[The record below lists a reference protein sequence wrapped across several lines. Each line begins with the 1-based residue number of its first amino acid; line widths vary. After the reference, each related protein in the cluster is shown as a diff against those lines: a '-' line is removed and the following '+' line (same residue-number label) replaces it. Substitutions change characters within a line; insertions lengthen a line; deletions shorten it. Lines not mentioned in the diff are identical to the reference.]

1 MPSSIPRDARVRA
14 LRSRVVREDGGRFKE
29 RERGLATWRQPQRET
44 RDAQAQAHTNS
55 RSPCLSLAIE
65 SLRQPSCLPAC
76 LSFSQVNLCLTKS
89 AKFSRICHLLTNLL
103 PPSPS
108 LLRRAMHSHTVPLWV
123 LKKQHNR
130 RGMRQWK
137 QMKLHT
143 DSLTQYTL
151 RSIRS

>member
-14 LRSRVVREDGGRFKE
+14 LRSRVVREDGGRLKE
-29 RERGLATWRQPQRET
+29 RERPRDMATAST
-44 RDAQAQAHTNS
+44 RDERCTSTSTHEF
-55 RSPCLSLAIE
+55 SLA
-65 SLRQPSCLPAC
+65 LPLACHRITSAAFLAAC